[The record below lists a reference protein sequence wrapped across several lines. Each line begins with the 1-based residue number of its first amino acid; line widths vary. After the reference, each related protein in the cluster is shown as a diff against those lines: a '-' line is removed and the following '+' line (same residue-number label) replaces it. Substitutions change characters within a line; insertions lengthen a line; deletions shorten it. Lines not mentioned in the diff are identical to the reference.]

1 MVVGTVQHGMTGLK
15 PVPETTE
22 GPTMSEQRLIR
33 KYVNRRLYDT
43 AQSRYVNLDDLRELI
58 TKGSQVKV
66 VEQAT
71 GVDITTPV
79 LLQIIAET
87 QRGHTPLL
95 SAEFLATMIRLGA
108 ADRDPELPARLD
120 RALKNLLDKQSPVT
134 AGSGSSGNVSM
145 AAAAGYTV

>member
-1 MVVGTVQHGMTGLK
+1 
-15 PVPETTE
+15 
-22 GPTMSEQRLIR
+22 MSEQRLIR

-43 AQSRYVNLDDLRELI
+43 AQSRYVNLDDLRELV

-87 QRGHTPLL
+87 QRGNTPLL

-108 ADRDPELPARLD
+108 QERDPELPARLD
-120 RALKNLLDKQSPVT
+120 RALKNLLDKQTPVPA

-145 AAAAGYTV
+145 AATVGYPA

>member
-1 MVVGTVQHGMTGLK
+1 MAGLK
-15 PVPETTE
+15 PLPETME

-87 QRGHTPLL
+87 QRGNTPLL

-108 ADRDPELPARLD
+108 LDRDPELPARLD
-120 RALKNLLDKQSPVT
+120 RALKNLLDKQSPVAT
-134 AGSGSSGNVSM
+134 GTGSSGNVSM
-145 AAAAGYTV
+145 AATAGYPG

>member
-1 MVVGTVQHGMTGLK
+1 
-15 PVPETTE
+15 
-22 GPTMSEQRLIR
+22 MSEPRLIR

-87 QRGHTPLL
+87 QRGHAPLL
-95 SAEFLATMIRLGA
+95 SAEFLSTMIRLGA
-108 ADRDPELPARLD
+108 LDRDPELPARLD
-120 RALKNLLDKQSPVT
+120 RALKSLLDKQSPV
-134 AGSGSSGNVSM
+134 ASSGSGSGANAGM
-145 AAAAGYTV
+145 TATAGYTV

>member
-1 MVVGTVQHGMTGLK
+1 MG
-15 PVPETTE
+15 
-22 GPTMSEQRLIR
+22 EQRLIR

-43 AQSRYVNLDDLRELI
+43 TQSRYVNLDDLRELI

-71 GVDITTPV
+71 GADITTPV

-87 QRGHTPLL
+87 QRGNTPLL

-108 ADRDPELPARLD
+108 LDRDPELPARLD
-120 RALKNLLDKQSPVT
+120 RALKNLLDKQSPVV
-134 AGSGSSGNVSM
+134 ASSGSSGNVSM
-145 AAAAGYTV
+145 AATAGYTV

>member
-1 MVVGTVQHGMTGLK
+1 MNE
-15 PVPETTE
+15 P
-22 GPTMSEQRLIR
+22 RLIR

-58 TKGSQVKV
+58 TRGSQVKV

-87 QRGHTPLL
+87 QRGHAPLL

-108 ADRDPELPARLD
+108 LDRDPELPARLD
-120 RALKNLLDKQSPVT
+120 RALRSLLDKQSPV
-134 AGSGSSGNVSM
+134 ASGQSSGANVSM
-145 AAAAGYTV
+145 AAAGGYTA